1 MGLPRILLADDHTL
15 LLDALEK
22 LLADEWNIVGKIH
35 DGAALTRAAD
45 ELRPDVVVLDIAMP
59 PTNGLEIARE
69 LKQKLPD
76 IKLIFL
82 TMNEDPDLA
91 AEAFRIGASAYVL
104 KRSAASELSGAMREV
119 IRGGRY
125 IAPSLTQATVQSLV
139 KQQKAVAGDLTP
151 RQREVLRLLARGYAM
166 KEVAAV
172 LNISSRT
179 VAFHKY
185 QMMAQLH
192 VRSSAELIQYAI
204 RQAIV

>member
-35 DGAALTRAAD
+35 DGATLLHAAD
-45 ELRPDVVVLDIAMP
+45 QLRPDLIVLDIAMP
-59 PTNGLEIARE
+59 PTNGLELARE
-69 LKQKLPD
+69 LRHQLSQ

-104 KRSAASELSGAMREV
+104 KRSAASELAGAMREV
-119 IRGGRY
+119 MRGGRY

-139 KQQKAVAGDLTP
+139 QQPKPSAVDLTP
-151 RQREVLRLLARGYAM
+151 RQREVLRLLAKGYAM
-166 KEVAAV
+166 KEVAAA

-185 QMMAQLH
+185 QMMAQLQ

>member
-1 MGLPRILLADDHTL
+1 MGLPRVLLADDHTL

-22 LLADEWNIVGKIH
+22 LLSDEWNIVGKIH
-35 DGAALTRAAD
+35 DGAALTRAVD
-45 ELRPDVVVLDIAMP
+45 ELHPDIVVLDIAMP
-59 PTNGLEIARE
+59 PTNGLEMARE
-69 LKQKLPD
+69 MKRQLSQ

-104 KRSAASELSGAMREV
+104 KRSAASELAAAMRDV
-119 IRGGRY
+119 LSGGRY

-139 KQQKAVAGDLTP
+139 QPPKPSAMDLTP
-151 RQREVLRLLARGYAM
+151 RQREVLRLLAQGYAM

-185 QMMAQLH
+185 QMMAQLQ

>member
-1 MGLPRILLADDHTL
+1 MGLPRVLLADDHTL

-35 DGAALTRAAD
+35 DGTALTRAAD
-45 ELRPDVVVLDIAMP
+45 ELRPDAVVLDIAMP

-69 LKQKLPD
+69 LKQNLPD
-76 IKLIFL
+76 TKLIFL

-139 KQQKAVAGDLTP
+139 KQQKAVVGDLTP
-151 RQREVLRLLARGYAM
+151 RQREVLRLLAKGYAM

-185 QMMAQLH
+185 QMMAQLQ

>member
-35 DGAALTRAAD
+35 DGAALAQAVN
-45 ELRPDVVVLDIAMP
+45 ELRPEVVVLDIAMP
-59 PTNGLEIARE
+59 PTNGLELARG
-69 LKQKLPD
+69 LRLQVPD
-76 IKLIFL
+76 TKLIFL

-104 KRSAASELSGAMREV
+104 KRSAASELAGAMRDV
-119 IRGGRY
+119 INGGRY

-139 KQQKAVAGDLTP
+139 KQQKPVAVDLTP
-151 RQREVLRLLARGYAM
+151 RQREVLRLLASGYAM
-166 KEVAAV
+166 KEVAAR

-185 QMMAQLH
+185 QMMAQLQ
-192 VRSSAELIQYAI
+192 VKSSAELIQYAI

>member
-1 MGLPRILLADDHTL
+1 MSLPRILLADDHTL

-22 LLADEWNIVGKIH
+22 LLADEWHIVGKIH
-35 DGAALTRAAD
+35 DGAAVARVAD
-45 ELRPDVVVLDIAMP
+45 ELRPDVVVLDIGMP
-59 PTNGLEIARE
+59 PTNGLEVARE
-69 LKQKLPD
+69 LKQNLPD
-76 IKLIFL
+76 TKLIFL
-82 TMNEDPDLA
+82 TMSEDPDLA

-119 IRGGRY
+119 MRGGRY

-139 KQQKAVAGDLTP
+139 KQPKVVAGDLTP

-185 QMMAQLH
+185 QMMAQLQ

-204 RQAIV
+204 RQDIV

>member
-1 MGLPRILLADDHTL
+1 MSLPRVLLADDHTL

-22 LLADEWNIVGKIH
+22 LLSDEWNIVGKIH
-35 DGAALTRAAD
+35 DGAALTPAVE

-59 PTNGLEIARE
+59 PTNGLELARE
-69 LKQKLPD
+69 LKQHFPQ

-104 KRSAASELSGAMREV
+104 KRSAASELAGAMRDV
-119 IRGGRY
+119 MRGGRY

-139 KQQKAVAGDLTP
+139 QQPKPTATDLTP
-151 RQREVLRLLARGYAM
+151 RQREVLRLLAKGYAM

-185 QMMAQLH
+185 QMMAQLQ

>member
-1 MGLPRILLADDHTL
+1 
-15 LLDALEK
+15 
-22 LLADEWNIVGKIH
+22 
-35 DGAALTRAAD
+35 
-45 ELRPDVVVLDIAMP
+45 
-59 PTNGLEIARE
+59 
-69 LKQKLPD
+69 
-76 IKLIFL
+76 
-82 TMNEDPDLA
+82 MNEDPDLA

-104 KRSAASELSGAMREV
+104 KRSAASELAGAMRDV
-119 IRGGRY
+119 MRGGRY

-139 KQQKAVAGDLTP
+139 QQPKPTATDLTP
-151 RQREVLRLLARGYAM
+151 RQREVLRLLAKGYAM

-185 QMMAQLH
+185 QMMAQLQ

>member
-1 MGLPRILLADDHTL
+1 MGLPRVLLADDHTL

-35 DGAALTRAAD
+35 DGTALTRAAD

-69 LKQKLPD
+69 LKQNLPD
-76 IKLIFL
+76 TKLIFL

-151 RQREVLRLLARGYAM
+151 RQREVLRLLAKGYAM

-185 QMMAQLH
+185 QMMAQLQ

>member
-1 MGLPRILLADDHTL
+1 MGLPRVLLADDHTL

-22 LLADEWNIVGKIH
+22 LLADEWDIVGKIH
-35 DGAALTRAAD
+35 DGSALMRAVGD
-45 ELRPDVVVLDIAMP
+45 LLPEIVVLDIAMP
-59 PTNGLEIARE
+59 PTNGLELARD
-69 LKQKLPD
+69 LMQQHSQ

-139 KQQKAVAGDLTP
+139 KQQRSVSVDLTP
-151 RQREVLRLLARGYAM
+151 RQREVLRLLAKGYAM
-166 KEVAAV
+166 KEVAAA

-185 QMMAQLH
+185 QMMAQLQ

>member
-35 DGAALTRAAD
+35 DGTTLMRAVD

-59 PTNGLEIARE
+59 PTNGLELARG
-69 LKQKLPD
+69 LKKQLPD
-76 IKLIFL
+76 TKLIFL

-139 KQQKAVAGDLTP
+139 KQPKPLAVDLTP
-151 RQREVLRLLARGYAM
+151 RQREVLRLLANGYAM

-185 QMMAQLH
+185 QMMAQLQ
-192 VRSSAELIQYAI
+192 VKSSAELIQYAI
-204 RQAIV
+204 KQAIV

>member
-1 MGLPRILLADDHTL
+1 MSLPRILLADDHTL

-35 DGAALTRAAD
+35 DGTALTAAVD

-59 PTNGLEIARE
+59 PTNGLELARE
-69 LKQKLPD
+69 LRQQFPQ

-104 KRSAASELSGAMREV
+104 KRSAASELAGAMRDV

-139 KQQKAVAGDLTP
+139 QQPKPTATDLTP
-151 RQREVLRLLARGYAM
+151 RQREVLRLLAKGYAM
-166 KEVAAV
+166 KEVAAH

-185 QMMAQLH
+185 QMMAQLQ

-204 RQAIV
+204 RQSIV

>member
-1 MGLPRILLADDHTL
+1 MGLPRILLADDHAL

-35 DGAALTRAAD
+35 DGAALANAVD
-45 ELRPDVVVLDIAMP
+45 ELRPDLVVLDIAMP
-59 PTNGLEIARE
+59 PTNGLELARG
-69 LKQKLPD
+69 LRQQVPD
-76 IKLIFL
+76 TKLIFL

-104 KRSAASELSGAMREV
+104 KRSAASELAGAMRDV
-119 IRGGRY
+119 INGGRY

-139 KQQKAVAGDLTP
+139 KRQKPVDVDLTP
-151 RQREVLRLLARGYAM
+151 RQREVLRLLASGFAM
-166 KEVAAV
+166 KEVAAR

-185 QMMAQLH
+185 QMMAQLQ
-192 VRSSAELIQYAI
+192 VKSSAELIQYAI